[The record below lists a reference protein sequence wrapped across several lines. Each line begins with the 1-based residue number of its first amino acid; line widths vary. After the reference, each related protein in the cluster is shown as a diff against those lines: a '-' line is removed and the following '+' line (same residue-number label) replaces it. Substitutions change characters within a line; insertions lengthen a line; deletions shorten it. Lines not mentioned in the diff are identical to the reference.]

1 MFQRQDIAMFRCHD
15 VIKAQYHKGT
25 MSWHDVKMSRLD
37 VKINVTHTIRVP
49 LQTSRGTWDSYSEE
63 NIHIQKLTTTV
74 I

>member
-1 MFQRQDIAMFRCHD
+1 
-15 VIKAQYHKGT
+15 

-63 NIHIQKLTTTV
+63 HIHIQKLTTTV